1 MKDGVYFVCSF
12 NAIAFYLD
20 IAGKLPLMCRVAA
33 DSETDSRRYDCKGGV
48 LNVPLLYINFDSLY
62 KYPILLK
69 IWTTVDRDF
78 TRVSVPTSTAA
89 ELDR

>member
-1 MKDGVYFVCSF
+1 
-12 NAIAFYLD
+12 
-20 IAGKLPLMCRVAA
+20 MCRVAE

-48 LNVPLLYINFDSLY
+48 LNVPLLYINFDRLH
-62 KYPILLK
+62 KYPIMLK

-89 ELDR
+89 ELDQ